1 MSLLEISLKIMM
13 RFNAKSSSLLLLVS
27 LRRRGRFR
35 RKGKNKKKYFKKV
48 MKNNKTIKIK
58 RKIYKLNPIIKMVK
72 SKIIKAPK
80 RKRKNNRKN
89 SHINQLNNQKNL

>member
-1 MSLLEISLKIMM
+1 
-13 RFNAKSSSLLLLVS
+13 
-27 LRRRGRFR
+27 
-35 RKGKNKKKYFKKV
+35 